1 MHLVIHAA
9 RRLATLIPTL
19 LGLIVL
25 TFFLSRV
32 VPADPAALIAGE
44 GASRQQID
52 ALRQRYGLDQPLVTQ
67 LGVYL
72 SQLATGNLG
81 TSIYTGRPVLDD
93 LRARFP
99 ATLELSLV
107 SMTLATLLGIPLG
120 VCAALK
126 RNSWLD
132 YSLRTCT
139 TAGLAITGF
148 WLAIM
153 LQLFCSMELDLLP
166 LGGRIGVPAPGAY
179 TGFLLVDALLSLNG
193 TAFLSALQHLL
204 LPALTLAY
212 PAFATIARFT
222 RSGVLEV
229 MQRDF
234 IVYEKAMGLP
244 RWLITFK
251 YLLRN
256 ALTSTVS
263 QIGLL
268 FGSLLAGAVVTEQ
281 VFDWPGLGLYAVES
295 IMKFD
300 YQATMGITLWAGVA
314 YSLVN
319 VLVDLTQVVIDP
331 RMVRR

>member
-1 MHLVIHAA
+1 MQLLSYVAQ
-9 RRLATLIPTL
+9 RLTTIIPTL

-25 TFFLSRV
+25 TFFLARI

-44 GASRQQID
+44 SASREQIET
-52 ALRQRYGLDQPLVTQ
+52 LRQRYGFDKPLHVQ
-67 LGVYL
+67 LGIYL
-72 SQLATGNLG
+72 AQLATGNLG

-93 LRARFP
+93 LRQRFP
-99 ATLELSLV
+99 ATLELTLV
-107 SMTLATLLGIPLG
+107 AIGAATLLGVPLG
-120 VCAALK
+120 VLSALQ

-132 YSLRTCT
+132 HVLRLCT

-148 WLAIM
+148 WLGIM
-153 LQLFCSMELDLLP
+153 LQLFFVMDLDLFP
-166 LGGRIGVPAPGAY
+166 LGGRISGPGPHAI
-179 TGFLLVDALLSLNG
+179 TGFFTLDALLSLDR
-193 TAFLSALQHLL
+193 TAFLSALQHLT

-212 PAFATIARFT
+212 PAFATIVRFT
-222 RSGVLEV
+222 RSGVLDIV
-229 MQRDF
+229 QRDF
-234 IVYEKAMGLP
+234 ILYEKAMGLP
-244 RWLITFK
+244 RWLIIFK

-256 ALTSTVS
+256 ALTSTVA

-300 YQATMGITLWAGVA
+300 YQATLGITLWAGVA
-314 YSLVN
+314 YSLAN
-319 VLVDLTQVVIDP
+319 LLVDIMQVIIDP

>member
-1 MHLVIHAA
+1 MHLLSYVAQ
-9 RRLATLIPTL
+9 RLTTIIPTL

-25 TFFLSRV
+25 TFFLARI

-44 GASRQQID
+44 SATREQIET
-52 ALRQRYGLDQPLVTQ
+52 LRQRYGFDKPLHVQ
-67 LGVYL
+67 LGIYL
-72 SQLATGNLG
+72 AQLATGNLG

-93 LRARFP
+93 LRQRFP
-99 ATLELSLV
+99 ATLELTLV
-107 SMTLATLLGIPLG
+107 AIGVATLLGVPLG
-120 VCAALK
+120 VLSALQ

-132 YSLRTCT
+132 HVLRLCT

-148 WLAIM
+148 WLGIM
-153 LQLFCSMELDLLP
+153 LQLFFVMDLDLFP
-166 LGGRIGVPAPGAY
+166 LGGRISGPEPHAI
-179 TGFLLVDALLSLNG
+179 TGFFTLDALLSLDG
-193 TAFLSALQHLL
+193 TAFLSALQHLT

-212 PAFATIARFT
+212 PAFATIVRFT
-222 RSGVLEV
+222 RSGVLDIV
-229 MQRDF
+229 QRDF
-234 IVYEKAMGLP
+234 ILYEKAMGLP
-244 RWLITFK
+244 RWLIIFK

-256 ALTSTVS
+256 ALTSTVA

-300 YQATMGITLWAGVA
+300 YQATLGITLWAGVA
-314 YSLVN
+314 YSLAN
-319 VLVDLTQVVIDP
+319 LLVDIIQVIIDP